1 MLGEVIAAEPD
12 HIAPI
17 ADKMREADVLE
28 VWLAAHSLPEKAL
41 TDSLE
46 TSVKAWTITGDGAPI
61 GMFGV
66 CSANI
71 LGQIGIPWLLGTDD
85 MLKITR
91 QFLRQSRDYVDQ
103 MNSLYPHL
111 INFVHVDNIVSLR
124 WLMWCG
130 FVFDGPFPYG
140 PDKADFFKFQRFA
153 NV

>member
-1 MLGEVIAAEPD
+1 MLGEVIAAELD
-12 HIAPI
+12 HVALI
-17 ADKMREADVLE
+17 ADKMRAADELE
-28 VWLAAHSLPEKAL
+28 VWLAAHLSPHEAL
-41 TDSLE
+41 AASFE

-71 LGQIGIPWLLGTDD
+71 LGETGIPWLLGTDD

-91 QFLRQSRDYVDQ
+91 QFLRQSRDYVDL

-111 INFVHVDNIVSLR
+111 INFVHVENIVSLR

-140 PDKADFFKFQRFA
+140 PEKADFFKFQRFID
-153 NV
+153 V